1 MDDEADD
8 HGHHIHAQLPG
19 YHLQVL
25 NGDDLTADET
35 GDTEGR
41 VPVQVQR
48 LQSFLQIWLTGA
60 QSLLAVTV

>member
-48 LQSFLQIWLTGA
+48 LQSFLYIWLTRA
-60 QSLLAVTV
+60 QSVLAVTV